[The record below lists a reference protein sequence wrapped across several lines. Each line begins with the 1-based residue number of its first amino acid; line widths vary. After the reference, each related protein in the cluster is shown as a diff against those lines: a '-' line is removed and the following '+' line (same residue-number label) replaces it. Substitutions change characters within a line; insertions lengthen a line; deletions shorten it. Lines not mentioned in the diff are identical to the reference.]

1 VYCKN
6 KVQTLAY
13 IKQWNPTFVLNY
25 RVAYRDTYLAN
36 GYCGQFDSR
45 DNDGT
50 WLEVLVCQ
58 KIFPLHFK
66 IQMWNCINFVLCPFS
81 LLFLSLKYQHFVL
94 REYVPWMMRFSEQF
108 WSSWLHVV
116 FSNLLMLYYFLS
128 ISVNFFVIP
137 AEIQHVARA
146 SVLLALLSIRCFVIQ
161 EFFCTWL
168 VGLVQVIQ
176 INIGRNKVVSFR
188 WQFKTHDRTI
198 LMCMT
203 YVHSSLM
210 SFYWRL
216 LISEVGI

>member
-1 VYCKN
+1 LKFLTSCGFQQFINALLLLVY
-6 KVQTLAY
+6 
-13 IKQWNPTFVLNY
+13 
-25 RVAYRDTYLAN
+25 
-36 GYCGQFDSR
+36 
-45 DNDGT
+45 
-50 WLEVLVCQ
+50 
-58 KIFPLHFK
+58 
-66 IQMWNCINFVLCPFS
+66 
-81 LLFLSLKYQHFVL
+81 
-94 REYVPWMMRFSEQF
+94 
-108 WSSWLHVV
+108 
-116 FSNLLMLYYFLS
+116 
-128 ISVNFFVIP
+128 ISKFFVIP